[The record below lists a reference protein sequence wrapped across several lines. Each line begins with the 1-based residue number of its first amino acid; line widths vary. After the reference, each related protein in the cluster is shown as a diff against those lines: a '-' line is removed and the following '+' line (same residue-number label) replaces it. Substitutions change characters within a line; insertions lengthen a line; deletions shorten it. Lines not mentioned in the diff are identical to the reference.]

1 MHATG
6 GFVWDLSLAGGTEKG
21 AASESC
27 SLFSVSPREELES
40 IYGKPHLRAH
50 YPEIARRKSLTHCKN
65 YGQRGV
71 ALIMAL
77 MLLLLLTALAAALV
91 FVANMETAV
100 NANYRREQVL
110 YFAAKAGIEEARGRL
125 LWTNATT
132 LITPPQGMCAVS
144 ANHDCLRYPPVTPP
158 VVPNDIPSG
167 TNGGVSYILGGTNP
181 AAVTPCT

>member
-1 MHATG
+1 MTG
-6 GFVWDLSLAGGTEKG
+6 
-21 AASESC
+21 
-27 SLFSVSPREELES
+27 
-40 IYGKPHLRAH
+40 
-50 YPEIARRKSLTHCKN
+50 CKT

-110 YFAAKAGIEEARGRL
+110 YFAAKAGIEEARDRL

-132 LITPPQGMCAVS
+132 LITPPQGTCAVS
-144 ANHDCLRYPPVTPP
+144 ANHNCLRYPPVTPP
-158 VVPNDIPSG
+158 VVHEAQQAKPG
-167 TNGGVSYILGGTNP
+167 RHGQH
-181 AAVTPCT
+181 A